1 VESIDEMTSILK
13 SARKDETTDASQFL
27 SRIAYVVLA
36 LAAPAAVVLHP
47 IAIFVLF
54 PVGIA
59 LICLAALIDPPARV
73 AGRLSA
79 ALTNPPVLLG
89 LAGLAWAALSIF
101 WTPFSVAAGQHVLK
115 LSLWTLAVW
124 LALSLPREH
133 ARATDLYL
141 FPLGLLLGMAT
152 ILGVWVAA
160 RQGAPLENVQ
170 ISDGGVALATL
181 LFPAMGGLVA
191 RGRNGYARLL
201 LILAFV
207 YAFALGST
215 PTIIALLVGFTA
227 LSFALS
233 DLDRTSVDLSW
244 LAGGIILFAPVVPL
258 LAEPS
263 ARWMMHAKLPTLP
276 PPFPTLAFA
285 SSVVKHDWV
294 RLLTGHGFE
303 TVERGVRYGVLP
315 PQTPHTLLFE
325 IWYELGLVGA
335 LIASA
340 GAWFGFRAIGAA
352 PPRLAPYL
360 AAALACNL
368 TFAVLSEDLTDMT
381 WFTVLA
387 IAIIVGDIAARSQY
401 RTTRPSVSYLAHF

>member
-1 VESIDEMTSILK
+1 MTSVSK
-13 SARKDETTDASQFL
+13 PKDETTDASQFL

-36 LAAPAAVVLHP
+36 LAAPAGVVLHP
-47 IAIFVLF
+47 LAIFILF
-54 PVGIA
+54 PVGIV
-59 LICLAALIDPPARV
+59 LICLAALIDPAPKV
-73 AGRLSA
+73 GDRLVG
-79 ALTNPPVLLG
+79 ALTAPAVLLG

-141 FPLGLLLGMAT
+141 FPLGLVLGMLTMLA
-152 ILGVWVAA
+152 VWIAK
-160 RQGAPLENVQ
+160 RQGASLENVQ

-207 YAFALGST
+207 YAFAIGST
-215 PTIIALLVGFTA
+215 PTVIALLVGFTA

-233 DLDRTSVDLSW
+233 DLDRTSIDLSW
-244 LAGGIILFAPVVPL
+244 FAGSIILFAPVIAL

-263 ARWMMHAKLPTLP
+263 ARLMMHAKLPTLP
-276 PPFPTLAFA
+276 PPVPTLAFA
-285 SSVVKHDWV
+285 STAVKHDWV

-303 TVERGVRYGVLP
+303 TVVRGVHYGVLP
-315 PQTPHTLLFE
+315 PYTPRALLFE

-335 LIASA
+335 LIAAA
-340 GAWFGFRAIGAA
+340 GAWFGVRAIGAA
-352 PPRLAPYL
+352 PLGWRLISRR
-360 AAALACNL
+360 
-368 TFAVLSEDLTDMT
+368 LSP
-381 WFTVLA
+381 A
-387 IAIIVGDIAARSQY
+387 ISLWPSSAR
-401 RTTRPSVSYLAHF
+401 T